1 MAPQRTLLALLA
13 FTPLALANI
22 NFTWI
27 NPTCSPSDTYNKCLK
42 GQHCEG
48 TACVPDVNPDP
59 GLVRSSEK
67 RDIREILKRQTAP
80 RDDGL
85 CGAAYGGA
93 TCDPAGAFGGCCSA
107 YG

>member
-1 MAPQRTLLALLA
+1 MAPPRTLLALLA
-13 FTPLALANI
+13 FSPLALANI

-27 NPTCSPSDTYNKCLK
+27 NPSCGPSDTYNKCLK

-48 TACVPDVNPDP
+48 TACVPDVNPDA
-59 GLVRSSEK
+59 GVVRASEK
-67 RDIREILKRQTAP
+67 RDLEKRQTAP
-80 RDDGL
+80 RSDGL

-93 TCDPAGAFGGCCSA
+93 TCDPNGAFGGCCSA